1 MDFFQKNQK
10 VILAIV
16 LLGGAFYA
24 YSAFFKPNSTLVV
37 TPDDLTAQAVGAE
50 VIDLQN
56 KITSVKL
63 KQGLFTSTLYNKLI
77 DFSKPILEQPTGRT
91 NPYSPIGL
99 D

>member
-1 MDFFQKNQK
+1 MDFFHKNQT
-10 VILAIV
+10 VILVIV

-24 YSAFFKPNSTLVV
+24 YSAFFKVDSTMVV

-56 KITSVKL
+56 RISSVRL
-63 KQGLFTSTLYNKLI
+63 KQSIFDSTLFNRLM
-77 DFSKPILEQPTGRT
+77 DFSQPIPEQPTGRT
-91 NPYSPIGL
+91 NPYSPIGF